1 VRAAGGLSATL
12 ALRLGQH
19 PVGVDLVDELG
30 QQAGLAAGGGGGR
43 VLAGPAGE
51 RGDAST
57 LAALRLG

>member
-1 VRAAGGLSATL
+1 VRPTGGFGTAL
-12 ALRLGQH
+12 ALSLGQH